1 MINPAEATR
10 EEVEQAIVA
19 WRAKRDE
26 RLAQD
31 KIAAKLKKEE
41 EQFKSFILESFKQ
54 QKFEG
59 MLIDG
64 RTTGLTSKKIPSV
77 CDKEKLVAYI
87 RQTGELDL
95 LQFRISN
102 PAIEERTA
110 NEVEV
115 PGIEYVDYYDLF
127 DRKIK

>member
-1 MINPAEATR
+1 VINPAEATR